1 MMPFTNQKILIA
13 DDDRELCTLL
23 VVYLEQEGFSVDA
36 VFNGADA
43 LSRIACEKP
52 DILVLDVMM
61 PNLSGIDVLRRLRQ
75 SSQLPV
81 LMLTARGEETDR
93 IIGLELGAD
102 DYLPKPCNP
111 RELAARIRAILRR
124 AAGAGP
130 DAPDIIVGDLE
141 IRPGSRKAFCDN
153 ERLEL
158 TSTEFTLLQ
167 VLMEDAG
174 RVVRKADLYR
184 KALGREPMRYD
195 RSIDMHISNLRRKLE
210 SDDTLPPRIETVRGL
225 GYQLV
230 RRN

>member
-1 MMPFTNQKILIA
+1 MPLNDQKILIA

-23 VVYLEQEGFSVDA
+23 MAYLEQEGFTVDA

-43 LSRIACEKP
+43 LDRISIEKP

-61 PNLSGIDVLRRLRQ
+61 PRLSGIDVLRRLRQ
-75 SSQLPV
+75 KSQLPV
-81 LMLTARGEETDR
+81 LMLTARGEDTDR

-124 AAGAGP
+124 AAGPGP
-130 DAPDIIVGDLE
+130 DAPEIKVGDLE
-141 IRPGSRKAFCDN
+141 IRPGSREAFCAED
-153 ERLEL
+153 RLEL

-174 RVVRKADLYR
+174 GVVQKAELYR
-184 KALGREPMRYD
+184 RALGRDPMRYD
-195 RSIDMHISNLRRKLE
+195 RSIDMHISNLRRKLD

-230 RRN
+230 KRN

>member
-1 MMPFTNQKILIA
+1 MPLTDHKILIA

-23 VVYLEQEGFSVDA
+23 MAYLEQEGFLVDA

-43 LSRIACEKP
+43 LDRIAREKP

-61 PNLSGIDVLRRLRQ
+61 PKLSGIDVLRRLRQ

-124 AAGAGP
+124 AAGPGP
-130 DAPDIIVGDLE
+130 GAPEIVVGDLE
-141 IRPGSRKAFCDN
+141 IRPGAREAFCN
-153 ERLEL
+153 NGRLEL

-167 VLMEDAG
+167 VLMEKAG
-174 RVVRKADLYR
+174 TVVRKADLYR
-184 KALGREPMRYD
+184 QALGREPMRYD
-195 RSIDMHISNLRRKLE
+195 RSIDMHISNLRRKIE
-210 SDDTLPPRIETVRGL
+210 PDDALPPRIETVRGL